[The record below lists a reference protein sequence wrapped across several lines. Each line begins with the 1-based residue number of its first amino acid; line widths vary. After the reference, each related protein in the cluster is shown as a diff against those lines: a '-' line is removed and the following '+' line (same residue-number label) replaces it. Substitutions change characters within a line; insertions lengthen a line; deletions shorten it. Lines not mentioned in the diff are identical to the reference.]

1 MLLFSSEKWDSG
13 GEAVY
18 SAPGQLESTSRFPPL
33 RPAPEES
40 NWYAIHTMARHEK
53 RVAAQFEE
61 KRVRAFL
68 PLLRQT
74 HTWSDRQSKVDVPM
88 FSCYAFVRIVQT
100 VEERLKVLRTPG
112 VLGFVGSERQGTPI
126 PEEQIESL
134 RIAIGK
140 SVPCFPHAFITA
152 GRRVRIRGG
161 SLDGVEGI
169 LIRRGADQSLVLSV
183 ELLLRSVAIRVE
195 GYDIELV

>member
-1 MLLFSSEKWDSG
+1 MSSSQI
-13 GEAVY
+13 A
-18 SAPGQLESTSRFPPL
+18 LESITQLPPL
-33 RPAPEES
+33 NNTTEES
-40 NWYAIHTMARHEK
+40 NWYAVQTMARHEK

-61 KRVRAFL
+61 KRVCTFL

-74 HTWSDRQSKVDVPM
+74 HKWSDRRVKVDVPM
-88 FSCYAFVRIVQT
+88 FSCYAFVRMVQT
-100 VEERLKVLRTPG
+100 TEERLKVLRTPG

-126 PEEQIESL
+126 PDEQIESL
-134 RIAIGK
+134 RTAI
-140 SVPCFPHAFITA
+140 SENILCFPHDFITV

-169 LIRRGADQSLVLSV
+169 LVRRGREQSLVLSV
-183 ELLLRSVAIRVE
+183 ELLHRSVAIRVE